1 MPTLIERVFARGRLI
16 VERARYERFTRP
28 LTETEI
34 RSRFQTS
41 DETAG
46 FGRLDFYRH
55 LVARRRCERPFR
67 VLGDDALDV
76 YRKKSEA
83 LARGGVVISGRKHTL
98 GADVDWHRDPQFG
111 VVWPKQYVGSLSDR
125 REGTDVNL
133 VWHLNKMQFL
143 MESSAAYRATDND
156 ELCKLGYSWIT
167 SWCEQNPFMI
177 GMNWRSPMEMGIRL
191 LAWSVWL
198 QEVPLPETIT
208 VEKLESI
215 FEAMVRQAEYL
226 AAHMSEYRLPNNHL
240 INESAMLYAFSTMWR
255 ELRDA
260 DRWKSESEAILVREI
275 DHQVLADGFDF
286 ENAMNYHLFVLDS
299 CLVFLLARVAEN
311 KEPPSAILDGVQTLS
326 STALSMIS
334 PTGRWPRMGD
344 DSMSEFFVLADLRA
358 LEGTRFQG
366 SVRFTDLLKPGM
378 GETLRAVAWASPLL
392 DLESTISSAWRG
404 AQSGVTV
411 FRTSHAQLTYCAG
424 PEHDLEFNSG
434 HIHSDA
440 GSFELEI
447 TGQPVIID
455 SGTYIYGYDT
465 EIRSHFR
472 GAVAHNSLVID
483 GVDPMT
489 TVETFRW
496 LNVPRSKTVFWCE
509 DPIPVVASV
518 RECTDADANPFSHR
532 RTVVWVAEAMWI
544 IVDVVTPVSGSPD
557 GDRSIDVHFHL
568 PVDAGEVSA
577 VDSSRATIALGPG
590 SILTLTGWSDSPY
603 QQELL
608 SDRADRR
615 TWYSEHFGDLK
626 YGTTVV
632 GTVRSRGACVLVHAI
647 YDGSRGSV
655 TPVFESGGVRLEC
668 RFDDERVE
676 LEVESGESI
685 RILKD
690 GTALAND
697 LDRHAR

>member
-1 MPTLIERVFARGRLI
+1 MPTLIERVFARGRLV

-28 LTETEI
+28 LTESEI
-34 RSRFQTS
+34 RSRFRTS
-41 DETAG
+41 GKAAG
-46 FGRLDFYRH
+46 LGRRDFYRH
-55 LVARRRCERPFR
+55 VAARLRSERLFR
-67 VLGDDALDV
+67 ALGDDALDV
-76 YRKKSEA
+76 YRKKSKA
-83 LARGGVVISGRKHTL
+83 LAGGRVVISGKEYTL

-125 REGTDVNL
+125 RQGADVDL
-133 VWHLNKMQFL
+133 LWRLNKMQFL
-143 MESSAAYRATDND
+143 METSAAYRATDND
-156 ELCKLGYSWIT
+156 ELRNLGYDWLT

-191 LAWSVWL
+191 LVWSVWF

-226 AAHMSEYRLPNNHL
+226 AAHLSERQLSNNHL
-240 INESAMLYAFSTMWR
+240 INESATLYAFSTMWP

-275 DHQVLADGFDF
+275 DRQILADGFDF
-286 ENAMNYHLFVLDS
+286 ENSVNYHLFVLDS
-299 CLVFLLARVAEN
+299 YLVFLLARVAEN
-311 KEPPSAILDGVQTLS
+311 REPPSAILDGVQTLA
-326 STALSMIS
+326 STALAMIS
-334 PTGRWPRMGD
+334 PAGRWPRVGD
-344 DSMSEFFVLADLRA
+344 DSMSEFLVLEDLRA
-358 LEGTRFQG
+358 LEGTSFQS

-378 GETLRAVAWASPLL
+378 AETLRAAAWASPLL

-404 AQSGVTV
+404 AQSGLTV
-411 FRTSHAQLTYCAG
+411 FRTSRAQLTYCAG

-434 HIHSDA
+434 HVHSDA

-447 TGQPVIID
+447 AGQPVIID
-455 SGTYIYGYDT
+455 SGTYLYGYDA

-472 GAVAHNSLVID
+472 GAGAHNSLVID

-489 TVETFRW
+489 PAETFRW

-509 DPIPVVASV
+509 DPIPIVASV
-518 RECTDADANPFSHR
+518 RQCTDVDANLFSHR
-532 RTVVWVAEAMWI
+532 RTVLWVAEAMWI
-544 IVDVVTPVSGSPD
+544 IVDVVTPVGGSP
-557 GDRSIDVHFHL
+557 GDERRIDVHFHL
-568 PVDAGEVSA
+568 PVDAGVVSA
-577 VDSSRATIALGPG
+577 VDASRATIARGPG
-590 SILTLTGWSDSPY
+590 SVLTLAGWSDSPY

-626 YGTTVV
+626 YGTTIV
-632 GTVRSRGACVLVHAI
+632 GKARPRGGCVLVHAI
-647 YDGSRGSV
+647 YDESRGSV
-655 TPVFESGGVRLEC
+655 TPAFESDGVRLEWS
-668 RFDDERVE
+668 FDDERAE
-676 LEVESGESI
+676 LKVESGESI

-697 LDRHAR
+697 IDRYAG